1 MIVTTYLVNLLCAVV
16 ECRGT
21 MPPPEAY
28 IAEYVSQIGIQPTRS
43 IDPLNITENIFLNPN
58 SVNDQS
64 SRRKRL
70 FPILNPNENIT
81 LNPIQKGRQTLTSRL
96 QSTMSDLVNVIPNFV
111 SSVSRVMQNGNARES
126 SGLGFRF
133 GRSGGDNN
141 SVGVNA
147 YGDKHPL
154 VILKHG
160 GGVEGYYMGT
170 MNGRK
175 LAAYE
180 GIPFAEPPTSNRR
193 FKPPEPK
200 RAWKGIM
207 KAHKPGNTCLQT
219 HPLYFFRVTGDENC
233 LFLNV
238 YTPKIPYKGES
249 RIFPVLL
256 WIHGGSFMYGSGSEY
271 GPAYLLDQ
279 DVILVTINYRLGAL
293 GFLSTGDEVSPGN
306 FGLKDQ
312 ALAINWVHDN
322 IAKFGGDPSRVTIA
336 GQSAGGVSAHLHLI
350 ANKVTNNFNSG
361 MSLSGSGFGF
371 WPVLSKERANRLTKT
386 LAKLLN
392 CPYRSSTD
400 LLRCLR
406 GISGSWIIMTQLQ
419 LFEWIP
425 FHPLVLF
432 APTVEPEGSASYLT
446 KWPADAYAN
455 REVEPKPWIFGQTSK
470 EGHFETYQ
478 LKLFMQA
485 PNMAMNIKKY
495 LPMILG
501 YDSFTNEP
509 VTSTVTQKLMQYY
522 DGNPDKNG
530 LGMDTISD
538 MYTDRFF
545 SNTLQKAIRAHSH
558 LAPTKTY
565 AYIFDYTGKYNLG
578 QLFGVPRSEWASAHT
593 EDVMMIFNSS
603 SYHHG
608 LSKRDVE
615 YQLAEIMTN
624 VVSNFVATGEPVYR
638 ERNNNVARLWKNAI
652 DPQDVQRN
660 RIQYLHFGN
669 KVEMFQD
676 PFRNRV
682 KFWERLGIP
691 T

>member
-1 MIVTTYLVNLLCAVV
+1 MLVTTYLVNLLCAVV

-21 MPPPEAY
+21 MPLPEAY
-28 IAEYVSQIGIQPTRS
+28 IAEYASPSFAQQRS
-43 IDPLNITENIFLNPN
+43 IDPLNFTENIFLSHN
-58 SVNDQS
+58 SVNNDQS

-70 FPILNPNENIT
+70 FSVLENNIT
-81 LNPIQKGRQTLTSRL
+81 NEPPQNGIRSFSSRL
-96 QSTMSDLVNVIPNFV
+96 HSTMSDLVNVIPNFV
-111 SSVSRVMQNGNARES
+111 HSVSRVMQNGNAREGS
-126 SGLGFRF
+126 ALGFRF
-133 GRSGGDNN
+133 GRSGADNN
-141 SVGVNA
+141 TVGVNA
-147 YGDKHPL
+147 YGDRHPV

-160 GGVEGYYMGT
+160 GGVEGYFMGT

-180 GIPFAEPPTSNRR
+180 GIPYAEPPVKNRR
-193 FKPPEPK
+193 FKAPEPK
-200 RAWKGIM
+200 RPWKGIM
-207 KAHKPGNTCLQT
+207 KTQKPGNTCLQT

-233 LFLNV
+233 LFLNL
-238 YTPKIPYKGES
+238 YTPKIPYRDDNKTY
-249 RIFPVLL
+249 PVLL

-271 GPAYLLDQ
+271 GPSYLLDQ
-279 DVILVTINYRLGAL
+279 DIILVTANWRLGAL
-293 GFLSTGDEVSPGN
+293 GFLSTGDNVASGN
-306 FGLKDQ
+306 WGLKDQ
-312 ALAINWVHDN
+312 ALVLQWINKE
-322 IAKFGGDPSRVTIA
+322 IFSFGGDKNRVTIA

-350 ANKVTNNFNSG
+350 ANKVTDTFHHG

-371 WPVLSKERANRLTKT
+371 WPVLSKERAGRLTKT
-386 LAKLLN
+386 LAKRLN
-392 CPYRSSTD
+392 CPYRSSTE
-400 LLRCLR
+400 LIRCLK
-406 GISGSWIIMTQLQ
+406 GISGSWIIMTQFQ

-432 APTVEPEGSASYLT
+432 APTVEPEGADSYLT

-455 REVEPKPWIFGQTSK
+455 LEVQKKPWIFGQTSK

-495 LPMILG
+495 LPMILD
-501 YDSFTNEP
+501 YDYYTTEP
-509 VTSTVTQKLMQYY
+509 VTSAVTQKLMQYY

-538 MYTDRFF
+538 MYTDRYF
-545 SNTLQKAIRAHSH
+545 SNTLQKAIRAHSRI
-558 LAPTKTY
+558 APTKTY

-603 SYHHG
+603 SFHHG

-615 YQLAEIMTN
+615 YQLSEIMTN
-624 VVSNFVATGEPVYR
+624 VVSNFAATGEPNYR
-638 ERNNNVARLWKNAI
+638 GGNNNMVKLWGNAI
-652 DPQDVQRN
+652 DPMDSQRT
-660 RIQYLHFGN
+660 RIQYLRFGN